1 MSNDNA
7 AEKLMSALITKME
20 QMDNDMQSIREQNL
34 QLRKM
39 MVNPAGLLKRAGFV
53 RANTP
58 AIEDVWGDPLRE
70 DSALI
75 KGVDDVDFGATFDV
89 PKSNQEFHEMDWSE
103 IHNLANTAKDMGHYE
118 NKPLPEV

>member
-1 MSNDNA
+1 MTDNA

-39 MVNPAGLLKRAGFV
+39 LVNPAGLLKRAGFV
-53 RANTP
+53 RADTP
-58 AIEDVWGDPLRE
+58 AIQDVWGDPLRNE
-70 DSALI
+70 SALI
-75 KGVDDVDFGATFDV
+75 KGTDEDDFGSTFDV
-89 PKSNQEFHEMDWSE
+89 PTSNQEFHEMDWAD
-103 IHNLANTAKDMGHYE
+103 IHSLANQAKDLGHYE

>member
-1 MSNDNA
+1 MADDNA

-20 QMDNDMQSIREQNL
+20 QMDTDMQSIREQNL

-39 MVNPAGLLKRAGFV
+39 LVNPAGLLKRAGFV
-53 RANTP
+53 RAMTP

-75 KGVDDVDFGATFDV
+75 KGTDEDDFGAVFNV
-89 PKSNQEFHEMDWSE
+89 PKSNEEFHEMDWGE
-103 IHNLANTAKDMGHYE
+103 IHNLANQAKDMGHFE